1 MQFSPGMPPTL
12 HLVRPDERFESPPPA
27 VEQTPPRWFWLL
39 ALVMTLGAMVALSWT
54 IFTADTRALRALP
67 DDVRL
72 ALYTRTI
79 QNLRGTCDPAPP
91 RSLRG
96 FCRDQAALAARFQE
110 CDAAPDCQEL
120 VRRHLFQPHR

>member
-12 HLVRPDERFESPPPA
+12 HLVRPDEPFENPPLP
-27 VEQTPPRWFWLL
+27 VERTPPRWFWLL
-39 ALVMTLGAMVALSWT
+39 VGVMTLGAILALVWTVA
-54 IFTADTRALRALP
+54 TADTRALRALP

-79 QNLRGTCDPAPP
+79 QNLQGTCDPAPP
-91 RSLRG
+91 RSLRE
-96 FCRDQAALAARFQE
+96 FCREQAALAAKFQE
-110 CDAAPDCQEL
+110 CDAAPRCQEL